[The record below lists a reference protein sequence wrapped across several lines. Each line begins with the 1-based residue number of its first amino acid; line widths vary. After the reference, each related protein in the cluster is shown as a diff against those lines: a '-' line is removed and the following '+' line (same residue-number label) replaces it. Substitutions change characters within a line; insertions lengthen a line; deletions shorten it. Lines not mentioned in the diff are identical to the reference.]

1 MCRNASETIEHFLLQ
16 CPRFHSH
23 RVVLH
28 TQLLALNV
36 ATCDL
41 PTLLAAAGV
50 HPSRQHTVIHL
61 TCAFLRKTG
70 VSAPSFL
77 QCYKLT
83 QSAFNIEIATPEAA
97 PPVFIDKDD
106 QSSRWLND
114 ISAKNLLEPRSLSE
128 IQEPVCAIGLGVC
141 ALLSAVKGDPQQWAF
156 RDIALTGS
164 SLAEVTTAS
173 YFSSLPLIPG
183 DAILDRAGI
192 FSTGAPSSIHIVVN
206 AGVVTGQNPQS
217 TLSAVQNM
225 ILLANQR

>member
-1 MCRNASETIEHFLLQ
+1 DITQWREADDINNLKLNTPADIYLTVTNHLLIIIVIWFILYEYYKMAKQNCLIVLSASSL
-16 CPRFHSH
+16 
-23 RVVLH
+23 
-28 TQLLALNV
+28 
-36 ATCDL
+36 
-41 PTLLAAAGV
+41 
-50 HPSRQHTVIHL
+50 
-61 TCAFLRKTG
+61 G

-97 PPVFIDKDD
+97 AAVFIDKDD
-106 QSSRWLND
+106 QSSRWLSD
-114 ISAKNLLEPRSLSE
+114 IASKKLLEPQSLSD

-164 SLAEVTTAS
+164 SLAEVTATT

-192 FSTGAPSSIHIVVN
+192 FSTGAPTSIHIVVN

-225 ILLANQR
+225 ILLANQRQSKGK

>member
-1 MCRNASETIEHFLLQ
+1 MAKQSCLIVLSASPL
-16 CPRFHSH
+16 
-23 RVVLH
+23 
-28 TQLLALNV
+28 
-36 ATCDL
+36 
-41 PTLLAAAGV
+41 
-50 HPSRQHTVIHL
+50 
-61 TCAFLRKTG
+61 G

-97 PPVFIDKDD
+97 APVFIDKDD

-114 ISAKNLLEPRSLSE
+114 IGAKNLLEPRSLSE
-128 IQEPVCAIGLGVC
+128 VQGGQYSCVVVPHSPGASEDLASCKVLGKILTHCLAERKPVCAIGLGVC
-141 ALLSAVKGDPQQWAF
+141 ALLSAVKGEPPQWAF

-192 FSTGAPSSIHIVVN
+192 FSTGAPASIHIVVN

-225 ILLANQR
+225 ILLANQRQSKGK